1 MGGGGGRWVD
11 VVGGGEDSGGKWV
24 EEGAWER
31 ELGGEEDGR
40 DFTNLGTGELKEG
53 EEKMLSFFFFFN

>member
-1 MGGGGGRWVD
+1 MD

-31 ELGGEEDGR
+31 ELGGEEDAR